1 MLFAFAVQEIKRRG
15 SMMNINLFWQ
25 DKGYDHQEIQEL
37 YKKGYRISRDLVMRD
52 NARMTLQVLGY
63 NIWATKVQSTGHNA
77 YRLLLGQQFTYNLQM
92 ILITQAPAFQHNA
105 TPGDNQGANLSRK
118 QSI

>member
-1 MLFAFAVQEIKRRG
+1 MG
-15 SMMNINLFWQ
+15 
-25 DKGYDHQEIQEL
+25 H
-37 YKKGYRISRDLVMRD
+37 
-52 NARMTLQVLGY
+52 
-63 NIWATKVQSTGHNA
+63 QSTIHPHKA

-92 ILITQAPAFQHNA
+92 ILITQAAAFQHNA